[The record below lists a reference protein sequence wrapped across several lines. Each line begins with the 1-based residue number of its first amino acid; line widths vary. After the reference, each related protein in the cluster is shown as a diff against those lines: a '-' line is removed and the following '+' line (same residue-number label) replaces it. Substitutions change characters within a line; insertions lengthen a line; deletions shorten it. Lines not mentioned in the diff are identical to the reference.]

1 MVPACLTKLH
11 NLTAEER
18 KKEHLRNNV
27 CVCERGGECQHV
39 KCELQLAQR
48 VFYLL
53 LATGSAIS
61 NLARNWKYCS
71 SLCCVK
77 PVPTSSV

>member
-27 CVCERGGECQHV
+27 CVCERGGECQQV
-39 KCELQLAQR
+39 
-48 VFYLL
+48 
-53 LATGSAIS
+53 
-61 NLARNWKYCS
+61 
-71 SLCCVK
+71 
-77 PVPTSSV
+77 